1 MNEATT
7 HEVTMNEAQQR
18 AAAVVEAS
26 TWIRTP
32 YHTMGRV
39 KGAGCDCYTLL
50 LEVFGKLGLF
60 VDKDEEVFYPR
71 DWFLHAR
78 NDHYKVRILRHA
90 REIVERFCSATE
102 MTAPGNIVLV
112 NVTKS
117 KGSIDVHG
125 GIISAWPKVIHSYP
139 PCVMEADARYHPA
152 FAGGKLEFFSPW
164 PKPETPKPVPDSEKA
179 SSGGPPNV

>member
-1 MNEATT
+1 MTDSQQLSES
-7 HEVTMNEAQQR
+7 QQR
-18 AAAVVEAS
+18 AAAVGEAR
-26 TWIRTP
+26 TWLRTP
-32 YHTMGRV
+32 YHTMGRI

-60 VDKDEEVFYPR
+60 TDKDEDVFYPR

-90 REIVERFCSATE
+90 REMVEHFCSPTE

-112 NVTKS
+112 NVVAKR
-117 KGSIDVHG
+117 GSADIHG
-125 GIISAWPKVIHSYP
+125 GIITAWPKVIHSYP

-152 FAGGKLEFFSPW
+152 FAGGRLEFFSPIGFL
-164 PKPETPKPVPDSEKA
+164 KEKN
-179 SSGGPPNV
+179 NV